1 VDQRFVTAAEL
12 FDAVGRGYEE
22 AFGRPPAVDEAV
34 GLLSDRLPP
43 HARVLDI
50 GSGTGRPVAEDLVA
64 AGHEVVGVD
73 VSAAMVEIARRQV
86 PGARFVHA
94 DIREWE
100 SEDASW
106 DAVCAFFPFLQLTR
120 DEVVAVLARIAR
132 WLKPDGLLALVT
144 VPMDVEGLVV
154 PFLGHTVRLT
164 SFSAPDLIS
173 RVERAGLTVL
183 ETRSTVFSPDRE
195 GQPDEE
201 HLLVLAQAQAS
212 DASLT

>member
-1 VDQRFVTAAEL
+1 MDQRPVTAAEL
-12 FDAVGRGYEE
+12 FDAVGKGYEE
-22 AFGRPPAVDEAV
+22 AFGRPPAVEEAV
-34 GLLSDRLPP
+34 RLLVDRLPP

-50 GSGTGRPVAEDLVA
+50 GSGTGRPVAEELVA

-86 PGARFVHA
+86 PRARFVHA

-106 DAVCAFFPFLQLTR
+106 DAVCAFFPFLQMTR

-132 WLKPDGLLALVT
+132 WLKPGGVLALVT
-144 VPMDVEGLVV
+144 VPMDVEGLDV

-164 SFSAPDLIS
+164 SFSTPDLIS
-173 RVERAGLTVL
+173 RVEGAGLTVL
-183 ETRSTVFSPDRE
+183 ETRGTVFSPDRE

-201 HLLVLAQAQAS
+201 HLLVLAQAQAP